1 MIIWSGFGFLVA
13 VFVMASSLLCNL
25 LFDAGFGAGY
35 YAAHH
40 WTLGA
45 AMLLAGVLCALAAR
59 PLRNRGSRTL
69 TDEQTGELIVL
80 RRSDTLFFIPMHA
93 WAFVLGAI
101 GLLLL
106 ASELFR

>member
-13 VFVMASSLLCNL
+13 VFALASTLLCNL
-25 LFDAGFGAGY
+25 VVDAGFGAGY
-35 YAAHH
+35 YIAHH
-40 WTLGA
+40 WTFGI
-45 AMLLAGVLCALAAR
+45 AMLLAGVLCALTGR
-59 PLRNRGSRTL
+59 PLRDRGTRVL
-69 TDEQTGELIVL
+69 TDAQTGERVVL
-80 RRSDTLFFIPMHA
+80 RRSHTLFFIPMHL